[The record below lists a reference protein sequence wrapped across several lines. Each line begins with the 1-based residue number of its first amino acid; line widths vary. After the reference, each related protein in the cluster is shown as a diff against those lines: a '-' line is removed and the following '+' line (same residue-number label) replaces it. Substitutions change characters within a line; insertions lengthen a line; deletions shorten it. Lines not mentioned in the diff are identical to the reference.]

1 MRISDCE
8 GFFMSTYFVMSRRFD
23 KRTASDFGLSDLEN
37 GMAVRSSDGSLWQ
50 KALLYDLGWGPENGY
65 YRVPLPDFPQLLDI
79 VLRESDE
86 EDVFGA
92 AAMIERQYP
101 ELLLERCEEMMPAPA
116 RAADFEKMVR
126 IFRLY
131 HPVNRCP
138 IEGKQA
144 DEIQSDSE
152 RWSRVAESAA
162 AVCQKIGDGPKKRRW
177 YSVFR
182 RTKTDL

>member
-1 MRISDCE
+1 
-8 GFFMSTYFVMSRRFD
+8 MSTYFVMSRRFD

-50 KALLYDLGWGPENGY
+50 EALLYDLGWGPENGY

-101 ELLLERCEEMMPAPA
+101 ELLLECCENMMPAPA
-116 RAADFEKMVR
+116 RAADFEKLVR
-126 IFRLY
+126 IFRLH

-138 IEGKQA
+138 IAGKQS
-144 DEIQSDSE
+144 DEIRSDSE
-152 RWSRVAESAA
+152 RWSRIAESAS
-162 AVCQKIGDGPKKRRW
+162 AVRENSEAGQRRKRLW
-177 YSVFR
+177 
-182 RTKTDL
+182 L

>member
-1 MRISDCE
+1 
-8 GFFMSTYFVMSRRFD
+8 MSSYFVMSRRFD
-23 KRTASDFGLSDLEN
+23 KRTASDFGLSDL
-37 GMAVRSSDGSLWQ
+37 GDDTAVRPSDGSLWQ

-101 ELLLERCEEMMPAPA
+101 ELLLEYCEEMMMDPA
-116 RAADFEKMVR
+116 RAADFEKFVR

-138 IEGKQA
+138 IEGKRYE
-144 DEIQSDSE
+144 EIRSDSE
-152 RWSRVAESAA
+152 RWSRIAQVAAS
-162 AVCQKIGDGPKKRRW
+162 VRQKSEAGRNKKRLCWRKRLW
-177 YSVFR
+177 
-182 RTKTDL
+182 L